1 MVEAVASAGGGCNQ
15 WWWRLQPYVG
25 EVGQPPHAPVPA
37 PSSTTRLPAS
47 LAPSQCSGSR
57 SASISTHEPSH
68 TTMPAPPQQQACGV
82 ACSCVVASGHVV
94 ACSCVVLCVVASGHV
109 VAAGLCSL
117 LAYTHGTVRSCAAQA
132 WRHSKHVLR
141 LLDACAGG
149 DRVVIVKEVGI
160 LAAVLRLEI
169 LAPHADL
176 VAVDQR

>member
-1 MVEAVASAGGGCNQ
+1 MSER
-15 WWWRLQPYVG
+15 W
-25 EVGQPPHAPVPA
+25 EVGRPPHAPVPA

-82 ACSCVVASGHVV
+82 ACS
-94 ACSCVVLCVVASGHV
+94 CVVASGHV